1 MIIGP
6 GTPFFGNAIF
16 VLPNNAN
23 IFEAE
28 FLSPLIKFTPV
39 IFSLIGA
46 GLGITI
52 YHFSLHVNLH
62 SPFIRNIY
70 IFLNSK
76 WFFDY
81 VYNSYVVK
89 PLFI

>member
-28 FLSPLIKFTPV
+28 FLSPSIKFLPV

-46 GLGITI
+46 GLGILV
-52 YHFSLHVNLH
+52 YHLSIHTKLN

-76 WFFDY
+76 
-81 VYNSYVVK
+81 
-89 PLFI
+89 